1 MFNLNEENIYDM
13 STESI
18 TYKKGKGYFTE
29 RRVKSLIFNQENL
42 SFSAIVQGTR
52 KYNVKIGFI
61 PGGNV
66 KHTTCSCSAYDKY
79 WGICKHIVA
88 VLLTI
93 MHKDREGQFS
103 KVAETQH
110 IKNILSFYR
119 NKQHSD
125 FISLNM
131 EITFELKISRYNKRI
146 AGSFISL
153 KVGEGRTYV
162 VRNIKGFIECI
173 YNKNKIEFGKNF
185 IFDPNIHSFSSDD
198 QKIIDLIAE
207 IYEHEKT
214 FEEDFYKDSSQ
225 SIFNGKYIKLP
236 EITLKRFLNIIKD
249 GDFISKGRF
258 NAIILEEAYDNIVI
272 NEKDIPFRFQLDK
285 DKENIVLKVEH
296 DGLIIPIT
304 SDGDYFFSN
313 GEICKISKYQKE
325 NLLPF
330 YSILTKHKG
339 SNIVIEK
346 DMQESFFS
354 EIYPIIKCIGKV
366 EIEKKLEE
374 VIYSP
379 ELKIE
384 TYFDRAGRKV
394 TADVNF
400 IYDQIKINPFK
411 VSRKNNIEKDKV
423 LIRDLE
429 NERKVISF
437 LENSNFKIKNR
448 EVYLEDEEDIFKLVY
463 ERLKCLQDISEVYY
477 SNSFKMMEARKPPSF
492 KGGIRL
498 NKDEGFL
505 EFNFEIDEVDDKELN
520 GLLKSLRQRKKY
532 YRLKDGSFIPLD
544 NEHLIS
550 LDKMMLELDLD
561 NSNLRGKTIEIPKY
575 RGLYID
581 ELLRDKNLSFI
592 KKNKN
597 FRNFVEDIRKY
608 KEVEYNVPEGLNGTL
623 RDYQKLGFKWLKTLS
638 YYGLGGILADD
649 MGLGKTFQ
657 VLAYLVSEKKES
669 KEGTALVVAPTSLV
683 YNWLAEIEKFT
694 PSLKAAVVVGN
705 KEERKQIIEK
715 TNEYDIII
723 TSYPLIRRD
732 VDLYENLSF
741 KWCIL
746 DEAQHIKN
754 PSSQNARCVKSIKAS
769 HRFALTGTP
778 IENSL
783 TELWSIVDFIMPG
796 YLLSYNKFQNKYEKM
811 IVKEEN
817 EDVLKSLRRQISPF
831 VLRRLKKH
839 VLNELPEKIENI
851 VFAELSPE
859 QKKLYVAYLKKIQ
872 GEIEEEIKENGFE
885 RSQIKILAAL
895 TRLRQIC
902 CHPALFL
909 ENYKGTSGKFELLQE
924 IIENSIEGNHRI
936 LLFSQFTSMLAMI
949 KDMLEKLKVSYYYL
963 DGSTPIE
970 ERGNMVNDFNNG
982 STDIFLISLKAG
994 GTGLNLTGADMV
1006 IHFDPWWNPAV
1017 EEQATD
1023 RAYRIG
1029 QKNVVHVMK
1038 LITKGTIEEK
1048 ISKLQDKKR
1057 ELIDGVIQPGET
1069 LISKISKDELMEL
1082 FRDE

>member
-13 STESI
+13 SSESN
-18 TYKKGKGYFTE
+18 TYKNGKGYFTE
-29 RRVKSLIFNQENL
+29 RRVKSLTFNQENL

-52 KYNVKIGFI
+52 KYNVKVSFI

-66 KHTTCSCSAYDKY
+66 KHTACSCSAYDKY
-79 WGICKHIVA
+79 WGICKHVVA

-93 MHKDREGQFS
+93 MQKDREGQFS
-103 KVAETQH
+103 KLAETQH

-119 NKQHSD
+119 NKQYSD
-125 FISLNM
+125 FILLNM
-131 EITFELKISRYNKRI
+131 EITFELKRSRHNKRI

-153 KVGEGRTYV
+153 KVGESRTYV
-162 VRNIKGFIECI
+162 VRNIKQFIECI
-173 YNKNKIEFGKNF
+173 YNKNKIKFGKNF

-214 FEEDFYKDSSQ
+214 FEEDFYRDSSQ
-225 SIFNGKYIKLP
+225 SIFSGKYIKLP

-258 NAIILEEAYDNIVI
+258 NAIILEETYDNIVI

-330 YSILTKHKG
+330 YSILTKYKG

-354 EIYPIIKCIGKV
+354 EVYPIIKCIGKV
-366 EIEKKLEE
+366 EIERKLEE

-384 TYFDRAGRKV
+384 TYFDRAERKV
-394 TADVNF
+394 TADVSF

-411 VSRKNNIEKDKV
+411 ISRKNNIEKDKV

-429 NERKVISF
+429 NERKVINF

-463 ERLKCLQDISEVYY
+463 ERLKYLQDISEVYY
-477 SNSFKMMEARKPPSF
+477 SDSFKIMESRKSLSF

-498 NKDEGFL
+498 SKDEDFL

-544 NEHLIS
+544 NEQLIS

-581 ELLRDKNLSFI
+581 ELLRDKSLNFI

-597 FRNFVEDIRKY
+597 FKNFIEDIRQY
-608 KEVEYNVPEGLNGTL
+608 KEVEYKVPKGLNGTL

-638 YYGLGGILADD
+638 HYGLGGILADD

-669 KEGTALVVAPTSLV
+669 KGGTALVVAPTSLV

-741 KWCIL
+741 TWCIL

-754 PSSQNARCVKSIKAS
+754 PSSQNARSVKSIKAS

-811 IVKEEN
+811 IIKEEN
-817 EDVLKSLRRQISPF
+817 KDVLKSLRRQTSPF

-859 QKKLYVAYLKKIQ
+859 QKKLYVAYLKEIQ
-872 GEIEEEIKENGFE
+872 GEIQEEIKENGFE

-902 CHPALFL
+902 CHPALFF

-924 IIENSIEGNHRI
+924 IIENSIKGNHRI

-982 STDIFLISLKAG
+982 NTDIFLISLKAG

-1048 ISKLQDKKR
+1048 ILKLQDKKR

-1069 LISKISKDELMEL
+1069 LLSKISKDELMEL